1 MLLFAFDKMIYNYKK
16 NGFIMLMI
24 IFVLF
29 IIGFALYRMLKGDS
43 VNEGTWTTDKYY
55 NLIPVT
61 TTMDKSVVHTAKSTR
76 VNNTKGGKDSKGEV
90 ECRHVLSRIFNKPF
104 LKDRPSFLNNPV
116 TGGIF
121 NLELDCYEKELGIAC
136 EYNGRQHYDFI
147 PFFHKNKEAF
157 FNQKYRDD
165 MKRRL
170 CKDEGVFLIEVPYTI
185 DIGSIE
191 DHIITK
197 LKKHSLIK

>member
-1 MLLFAFDKMIYNYKK
+1 MVLFAFDKMIYNYKK
-16 NGFIMLMI
+16 NGFIVLMI

-29 IIGFALYRMLKGDS
+29 IVGFAIYRMLKGDS
-43 VNEGTWTTDKYY
+43 TSEGTWTKDKYY
-55 NLIPVT
+55 NLIPIT
-61 TTMDKSVVHTAKSTR
+61 TTDKSFLHTAKPTR
-76 VNNTKGGKDSKGEV
+76 VNNSKGGKDSKGEV
-90 ECRHVLSRIFNKPF
+90 ECRRVLSLIFNKPF
-104 LKDRPSFLNNPV
+104 HKDRPSFLNNPV

-157 FNQKYRDD
+157 MNQKYRDD

-170 CKDEGVFLIEVPYTI
+170 CKDEDVFLIEVPYTI
-185 DIGSIE
+185 DIGNIE
-191 DHIITK
+191 DHIVTK